1 MSQPV
6 TLSEAEIASYAS
18 DAVSVLEGARRPDI
32 VVLCEHGGS
41 QVPAAWRGLGLHD
54 AFFETHYAHD
64 IGSRE
69 LTVAVADRLGATAV
83 LANYSRLFLDYNRK
97 ATDPSCIRPDMG
109 GIPVP
114 ANVHISD
121 EERCRRERIARSPV
135 ERVLEDLLEGER
147 PIGKLIVSI
156 HSFSP
161 VWEAV
166 YRSCQIGV
174 MWKCDGRLALP
185 LIQAMD
191 VQRRFTVEENQPYSF
206 ADSDWFTLD
215 RHGLSI
221 AVPNAYIEVRNDLIH
236 DSSAVSEMAEVIAVG
251 IEEAATSLGR

>member
-1 MSQPV
+1 MNQRA

-18 DAVSVLEGARRPDI
+18 DAVSVLDGARRPDI
-32 VVLCEHGGS
+32 VLLCEHGGCR
-41 QVPAAWRGLGLHD
+41 VPDKWRGLGLHE

-64 IGSRE
+64 IGSRD
-69 LTVAVADRLGATAV
+69 LTTAVANRLGATAV

-97 ATDPSCIRPDMG
+97 ANDPSCVRPDMG

-114 ANVHISD
+114 ANLHISD
-121 EERCRRERIARSPV
+121 EERFQRERIARSPV
-135 ERVLEDLLEGER
+135 ERVLENLLEGER
-147 PIGKLIVSI
+147 PVGKLIVSI

-161 VWEAV
+161 VWEAD

-174 MWKCDGRLALP
+174 MWKYDGRLALP
-185 LIQAMD
+185 LIQAMN
-191 VQRRFTVEENQPYSF
+191 VQRRFAVEENQPYSF

-221 AVPNAYIEVRNDLIH
+221 AVPNAYIEVRNDLIQNA
-236 DSSAVSEMAEVIAVG
+236 SAVSDMAEVIAVG
-251 IEEAATSLGR
+251 IEKAATSLSR